1 MRVINFSKPR
11 LVALKL
17 TARHCDREPWRSGK
31 QSRGNRLLDCF
42 VAARLAKTACMGRL
56 FACQEFWA
64 AKRRCEKADLVRLKE
79 FHEKHFGTVSGPETH
94 MLSALISWIL
104 SPLSVAIFVQE
115 RIP

>member
-1 MRVINFSKPR
+1 LLFNLPPVIATASLGEVGSNPAATGCWIASSLRASQRR
-11 LVALKL
+11 LAWAGLALK
-17 TARHCDREPWRSGK
+17 
-31 QSRGNRLLDCF
+31 Q
-42 VAARLAKTACMGRL
+42 L

-104 SPLSVAIFVQE
+104 SPLSACHFCA
-115 RIP
+115 RADP